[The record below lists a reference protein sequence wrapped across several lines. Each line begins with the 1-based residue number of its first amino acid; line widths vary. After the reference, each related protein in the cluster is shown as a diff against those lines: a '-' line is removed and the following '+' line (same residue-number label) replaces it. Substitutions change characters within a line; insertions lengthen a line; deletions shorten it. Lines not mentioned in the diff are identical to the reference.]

1 MQFRLRLLG
10 QVVGATDDLRVSCQR
25 VDGHIDGLVD
35 ALGNALLAG
44 RESKEGKSAS
54 VSLSAAW
61 PGHILIQVL
70 EVGHV
75 DFPNGAEHVRSFR
88 GHYCSRRSHPQVV

>member
-44 RESKEGKSAS
+44 RERKEGMST
-54 VSLSAAW
+54 SLSTSSA
-61 PGHILIQVL
+61 GLILIQVL

-75 DFPNGAEHVRSFR
+75 DLPNGAEHVRSFR